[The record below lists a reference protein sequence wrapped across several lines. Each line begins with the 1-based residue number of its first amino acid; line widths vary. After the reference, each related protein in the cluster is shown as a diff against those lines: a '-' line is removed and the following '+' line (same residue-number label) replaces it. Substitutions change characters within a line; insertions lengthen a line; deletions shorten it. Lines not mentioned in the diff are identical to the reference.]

1 MGLTPLEGLVMGTRS
16 GDVDPS
22 LLLFLQQ
29 REGLRLAEIIE
40 ILTRKSGLLGVS
52 GVSHDMRSV
61 IAAADDGD
69 SRAQL
74 AIDLFCHRLGRAIL
88 GLAASLTSVDGVI
101 FTGGVG
107 ENSAFIR
114 GKVLSHLAI
123 LHPEID
129 PKLNEQH
136 GKQSNGRITS
146 GSGLLCLVIPT
157 NEELMIA
164 RETDRLIS

>member
-1 MGLTPLEGLVMGTRS
+1 
-16 GDVDPS
+16 
-22 LLLFLQQ
+22 LFLQE
-29 REGLRLAEIIE
+29 REGLRLAEIVD

-61 IAAADDGD
+61 ITAADEGNA
-69 SRAQL
+69 RAKL
-74 AIDLFCHRLGRAIL
+74 AIDLFCYRLGRAIL
-88 GLAASLTSVDGVI
+88 GLASSLTSIDAVI

-114 GKVLSHLAI
+114 SKVLSHLAI

-129 PKLNEQH
+129 PKLNDQN
-136 GKQSNGRITS
+136 GKNSDGRITT

-164 RETDRLIS
+164 RETDRLVP